1 MFINASSLPPKGRLL
16 ASHPALPLAQ
26 RVTSVDPQL
35 LVHAPVLVPLKEED
49 LAVVPGEGGV
59 RSGRHSGEEG
69 RQRSGVDG

>member
-1 MFINASSLPPKGRLL
+1 MFINASLLAPKGRLL

-26 RVTSVDPQL
+26 RVPSVHPQL

-59 RSGRHSGEEG
+59 GSGRRSGDER
-69 RQRSGVDG
+69 RQRSWVDG